1 MKAISTRNVI
11 LLLLGISIVVSAY
24 ILAVDNI
31 LWQYNAGH
39 AYGLIAF
46 ILGDIVLMGL
56 IVYKPKM
63 GVFLTM
69 LWGGLQVV
77 LLIGDA
83 LTGLG
88 IGADSSYA
96 MRYLFLGDGNPGG
109 LSSLA
114 LLVLYVLVGLLS
126 LTQVWKVRTEARVVQ
141 RHAA

>member
-1 MKAISTRNVI
+1 
-11 LLLLGISIVVSAY
+11 VSAY

-46 ILGDIVLMGL
+46 IVGDIAL
-56 IVYKPKM
+56 IGISLYRPRL

-77 LLIGDA
+77 LLVGDA
-83 LTGLG
+83 ATGLG
-88 IGADSSYA
+88 IGLDSNAA
-96 MRYLFLGDGNPGG
+96 MRYLFLGEGNPGG

-114 LLVLYVLVGLLS
+114 LLVLYLLVGILS
-126 LTQVWKVRTEARVVQ
+126 LTQVWKFRSESRIAQHHVS
-141 RHAA
+141 